1 MKLSAKNSNHMQIV
15 MHEDAGALDEV
26 VVTGY
31 QVLDKRS
38 LTSAVTSVKMEDL
51 KRADMS
57 SLDQMLEGKIADL
70 MVTNNSAEVGV
81 APKIRIRGTSTL
93 IGNREPLWV
102 VDGIVVSDQWC
113 HRSNHQARFRGK
125 NSGKLFYQCYLQAS
139 SKIFRPFGGCNDI
152 KGAYSVLTRAGSHS
166 QRLSLQGFVA
176 RPLERKSI
184 NLKEI
189 IVPGKYNFIDFWAS
203 WCGPCRAAIPS
214 VKQLQQKL
222 GDKLNIISISVDK
235 KRQDWERAM
244 EVEKMTFL
252 FGRKSEVIERKN
264 ILWRLLN
271 KVLVPFSVSSWLDSQ
286 QKKHNFSLY
295 ILYCLRFA
303 LSLPPN
309 YKRL

>member
-1 MKLSAKNSNHMQIV
+1 MQEQKVKLSAKNSNHMQIV

-125 NSGKLFYQCYLQAS
+125 TSGKLFYQCYLQAS

-252 FGRKSEVIERKN
+252 FGRKSE
-264 ILWRLLN
+264 
-271 KVLVPFSVSSWLDSQ
+271 P
-286 QKKHNFSLY
+286 
-295 ILYCLRFA
+295 
-303 LSLPPN
+303 
-309 YKRL
+309 

>member
-1 MKLSAKNSNHMQIV
+1 M
-15 MHEDAGALDEV
+15 
-26 VVTGY
+26 
-31 QVLDKRS
+31 
-38 LTSAVTSVKMEDL
+38 
-51 KRADMS
+51 
-57 SLDQMLEGKIADL
+57 
-70 MVTNNSAEVGV
+70 
-81 APKIRIRGTSTL
+81 
-93 IGNREPLWV
+93 
-102 VDGIVVSDQWC
+102 VSD
-113 HRSNHQARFRGK
+113 
-125 NSGKLFYQCYLQAS
+125 QCYLQAS

-176 RPLERKSI
+176 RPPERKSI

-264 ILWRLLN
+264 ILWRFLN
-271 KVLVPFSVSSWLDSQ
+271 KVLVPVI
-286 QKKHNFSLY
+286 QKKEDFDT
-295 ILYCLRFA
+295 
-303 LSLPPN
+303 
-309 YKRL
+309 